1 MNIMEIKRKDDGKK
15 GSFDLMDKEKQ
26 VGKLEYVWAG
36 EEKFII
42 EHTEVDSEYGGQ
54 GLGRKLVMAAVDFAR
69 QENVKIIP
77 LCPYAKRVFEKSSEI
92 SDVLSS

>member
-1 MNIMEIKRKDDGKK
+1 MEIKRKDDGKK

-54 GLGRKLVMAAVDFAR
+54 GLGRELVMAAVDFAR

>member
-1 MNIMEIKRKDDGKK
+1 MNIMEIKRKDDGEK
-15 GSFDLMDKEKQ
+15 GSFALMDNEKQ

-36 EEKFII
+36 EDKFII
-42 EHTEVDSEYGGQ
+42 EHTEVDNAYGGQ

-77 LCPYAKRVFEKSSEI
+77 LCPYAKRVSEKSSEI

>member
-1 MNIMEIKRKDDGKK
+1 MEIKRKDDGKK

-42 EHTEVDSEYGGQ
+42 EHTEVDSEY
-54 GLGRKLVMAAVDFAR
+54 
-69 QENVKIIP
+69 
-77 LCPYAKRVFEKSSEI
+77 
-92 SDVLSS
+92 